1 MISDKRVE
9 ELILD
14 QKEIFLSRDLGTQR
28 RVDFDRHCAHEQVV
42 VISGIRRSGKST
54 LMRQFANRYKEFYY
68 VNFDDE
74 RLIDFELADFSGLM
88 LAFNKMH
95 PEIKV
100 MFIDEIQSVPGWE
113 RFIRRIH
120 DEGFKIFLT
129 GSNANLLSS
138 ELATHLTG
146 RYSKIELY
154 PFAFNE
160 LLDFLHID
168 YHKVSSSKKAG
179 ILLAFDKYLEQGGFP
194 EFLKYRDGE
203 FLKRIYD
210 DILFRDIITR
220 FGIRDTKEFRQLVHY
235 LFSNMTK
242 EVSYHSLKNALGF
255 KSAMSVR
262 SYIGF
267 LEEAYLIFELFKYD
281 FSLKKQYA
289 NPKKIYVI
297 DNGMRNAVS
306 FRFSGDNG
314 RLLENLVFI
323 ELKRRHDSVYY
334 YRRKHECDFVTE
346 DKGMISY
353 AIQVCF
359 ELNTTNREREVN
371 GLLEAKNDL
380 GIEQGM
386 ILTYNQDEKITTGEG
401 LDIVVVPVWRWLLEE
416 SFPIASYAPAR

>member
-1 MISDKRVE
+1 MIPDKRLE

-14 QKEIFLSRDLGTQR
+14 QKEMFFSREPGMSR
-28 RVDFDRHCAHEQVV
+28 RVDFDRYCTHEQIV

-54 LMRQFANRYKEFYY
+54 LMRQFADRYKEFYY
-68 VNFDDE
+68 LNFDDE
-74 RLIDFELADFSGLM
+74 RLIDFELADFSSLM
-88 LAFNKMH
+88 LAFNKIH
-95 PEIKV
+95 PGLKV
-100 MFIDEIQSVPGWE
+100 MFIDEIQNVVGWE

-120 DEGFKIFLT
+120 DEGYKIFLT

-154 PFAFNE
+154 PFAFTE
-160 LLDFLHID
+160 LLDFEHID
-168 YHKVSSSKKAG
+168 YQRLSSSNKAE
-179 ILLAFDKYLEQGGFP
+179 ILLAFDKYLEHGGFP

-220 FGIRDTKEFRQLVHY
+220 FRIRDMKAFRQLVHY

-242 EVSYHSLKNALGF
+242 EASYHSLKNALGF

-267 LEEAYLIFELFKYD
+267 LEESYLIFELFKYD

-306 FRFSGDNG
+306 FRFSGDSG

-323 ELKRRHDSVYY
+323 ELKRRNAGVYY
-334 YRRKHECDFVTE
+334 YRKKHECDFITE
-346 DKGMISY
+346 YKGALSS

-359 ELNTTNREREVN
+359 ELNAANREREVN
-371 GLLEAKNDL
+371 GILEAMKEL
-380 GIEQGM
+380 GIKQGM
-386 ILTYNQDEKITTGEG
+386 ILTYNQEEKIPVDKGS
-401 LDIVVVPVWRWLLEE
+401 DIVVVPVWRWLLEE
-416 SFPIASYAPAR
+416 PVPNLE

>member
-1 MISDKRVE
+1 MIPDKRLE

-14 QKEIFLSRDLGTQR
+14 QKELFLSREPGTQR

-54 LMRQFANRYKEFYY
+54 LMRQFAESYKDFYY
-68 VNFDDE
+68 LNFDDE
-74 RLIDFELADFSGLM
+74 RLMDFELADFSSLM
-88 LAFNKMH
+88 LAFHKIQ
-95 PEIKV
+95 PGIKV
-100 MFIDEIQSVPGWE
+100 IFIDEIQNVDGWE

-120 DEGFKIFLT
+120 DEGYKIFLT
-129 GSNANLLSS
+129 GSNANLLNS

-154 PFAFNE
+154 PFAFME
-160 LLDFLHID
+160 LLDFEQID
-168 YHKVSSSKKAG
+168 YRAVTSEKKARL
-179 ILLAFDKYLEQGGFP
+179 LLAFDQYLEHGGFP

-203 FLKRIYD
+203 FLKRIYN

-220 FGIRDTKEFRQLVHY
+220 FSIRDMKAFRQLVHY
-235 LFSNMTK
+235 LFSNMTR
-242 EVSYHSLKNALGF
+242 EASYHSLKNALGF

-267 LEEAYLIFELFKYD
+267 LEESYLIFELFKYD

-297 DNGMRNAVS
+297 DNGVRNAVS

-323 ELKRRHDSVYY
+323 ELKRRNAGVYY

-346 DKGMISY
+346 DKGIPSS

-359 ELNTTNREREVN
+359 ELNAANRERELN
-371 GLLEAKNDL
+371 GLREAMKEL
-380 GIEQGM
+380 GIRQGM
-386 ILTYNQDEKITTGEG
+386 ILTYNQEEKIPAGEG
-401 LDIVVVPVWRWLLEE
+401 PGIVVVPVWRWLLED
-416 SFPIASYAPAR
+416 PVPGRG